1 MNVVK
6 HQASQISDML
16 MDVYSRAIGHARI
29 QRRTEITEVKAVED
43 RMRRKTIQ
51 EETVSIASAFQLQ
64 VTSRTDNSKVAKRKL
79 VP

>member
-1 MNVVK
+1 LIDLVHPQQGSNGISMI
-6 HQASQISDML
+6 QITEHRS
-16 MDVYSRAIGHARI
+16 AIGHARI

-64 VTSRTDNSKVAKRKL
+64 VTSRTDNSKVAKRK
-79 VP
+79 

>member
-6 HQASQISDML
+6 HQASQISNML
-16 MDVYSRAIGHARI
+16 LDVYSRAIGHARI
-29 QRRTEITEVKAVED
+29 QRRTEITEVKAVEG
-43 RMRRKTIQ
+43 RMRREKIQ